1 MNTRINIIEI
11 YNLSA
16 SRSLINPLFK
26 SFLVQIHIIW
36 INKSNLLYIQS
47 TKIEFEPF
55 YIFLGS

>member
-16 SRSLINPLFK
+16 SQSLINPLFK
-26 SFLVQIHIIW
+26 SFLVQIHLIW

-47 TKIEFEPF
+47 TKTEFEPF
-55 YIFLGS
+55 YIF

>member
-16 SRSLINPLFK
+16 SQSLINPLFK
-26 SFLVQIHIIW
+26 SFLVQIHLMW

-47 TKIEFEPF
+47 TKTEFEPF